1 MKSTAH
7 AAPFNK
13 RKTLLFAAFVIV
25 TAAVLIGV
33 STLRHDPVG
42 TFKSGEGWGYTI
54 TANGKVIIK
63 QPYIPT
69 LGNKIPFHSKRD
81 AAKTGR
87 MVLKKIQHGDSPTL
101 TIEELRKAGII
112 T

>member
-1 MKSTAH
+1 MQSTAH
-7 AAPFNK
+7 AAHFSK
-13 RKTLLFAAFVIV
+13 RKTLLVAAFVIV

-33 STLRHDPVG
+33 STLRNDPVS
-42 TFKSGEGWGYTI
+42 TFKSGEGWGYSI

-63 QPYIPT
+63 QPYIPAI
-69 LGNKIPFHSKRD
+69 GNKVPFHSKKD

-87 MVLKKIQHGDSPTL
+87 MMLKKIQHGDSPTI